1 MLLGFLAAT
10 FSISLGFVVS
20 FAIMRG
26 VLGEGAWK
34 SLGAL
39 CGSWMGGGGNM
50 LAIQAALDIGES
62 AMAYAL
68 VMDSICGTLYIMFLL
83 WAIAFP
89 TSSTAGRRRI
99 LLRYTPSEPPSSRNT
114 QMIPARSHGR
124 TF

>member
-1 MLLGFLAAT
+1 
-10 FSISLGFVVS
+10 
-20 FAIMRG
+20 
-26 VLGEGAWK
+26 
-34 SLGAL
+34 
-39 CGSWMGGGGNM
+39 MGGGGNM

-83 WAIAFP
+83 WAIGFSDKFDRWTKAD
-89 TSSTAGRRRI
+89 TTAI
-99 LLRYTPSEPPSSRNT
+99 HAVESAPSSRNT